1 MSIAFLFGWPA
12 IVTSVVLSLVG
23 LVRKRPWLV
32 ALAALPAAPLAWYLG
47 NTPRFRYVG
56 FILPL
61 WHLTSALLL
70 QSGFV
75 PAAWALMTPFFSIV
89 GWLAVSVL
97 TQ

>member
-1 MSIAFLFGWPA
+1 MSIAFLLGWPA
-12 IVTSVVLSLVG
+12 IATSVVLSVAG
-23 LVRKRPWLV
+23 LVRKRPRLV
-32 ALAALPAAPLAWYLG
+32 GLAALPAAPLAWYLG

-56 FILPL
+56 FILPF

-75 PAAWALMTPFFSIV
+75 PAAWALMTPFFAIV